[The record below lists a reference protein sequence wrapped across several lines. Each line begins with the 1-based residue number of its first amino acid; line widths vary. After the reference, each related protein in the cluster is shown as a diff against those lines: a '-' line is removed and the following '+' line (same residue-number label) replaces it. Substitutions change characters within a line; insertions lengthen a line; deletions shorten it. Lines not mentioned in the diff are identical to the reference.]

1 LRGSEHANGEV
12 DQLLENFCDYQNS
25 LNPQSDDDPRHWDHA
40 LLFTGY
46 DLYRGT
52 LKSVAGYAPV
62 KGMCSGIRSCTINEG
77 LDFGAVFVITHEM
90 GHSLGMYHD
99 GDNGCAHFCLYVHA

>member
-1 LRGSEHANGEV
+1 M